1 MSNMDFFKGVTTMSN
16 ENNNATDNTNSAP
29 ENTPNTKDIETLEAE
44 IHDAVAQG
52 SNVEEA
58 VQHLTLK
65 AMNASRLDIDSLR
78 RIINAVMRG
87 AREGAHQKL
96 EHANDQ
102 SQTAQ
107 KQISNAVAGL
117 DSALASF
124 AEASKLAVEE
134 AASRAKK
141 FSDTELAQTRSDLE
155 SLETMFLD
163 TLHDTA
169 STAKGLVADTLHD
182 LASHAK
188 RNGTAV
194 GEQLKLTLA
203 TLAQQMSSVSHAQLE
218 AGFKLAQSTAGFI
231 SKAAAGVLASL
242 EDRKKTSDQPK
253 DT

>member
-1 MSNMDFFKGVTTMSN
+1 MSN
-16 ENNNATDNTNSAP
+16 ENNTTNNANSAKADA
-29 ENTPNTKDIETLEAE
+29 PNTEDIATLEAE
-44 IHDAVAQG
+44 IRDAVAQG
-52 SNVEEA
+52 TNVEEA
-58 VQHLTLK
+58 VRHLTLK
-65 AMNASRLDIDSLR
+65 AMNADRLDIDSLR
-78 RIINAVMRG
+78 RIITAVLQG

-96 EHANDQ
+96 EHASDQ

-107 KQISNAVAGL
+107 TQIANAVAGL

-134 AASRAKK
+134 ATSRAKK

-155 SLETMFLD
+155 SLETMFLE

-169 STAKGLVADTLHD
+169 ASAKGLVADTLHD

-188 RNGTAV
+188 HNGTTV

-218 AGFKLAQSTAGFI
+218 AGAKLAQSTADLI
-231 SKAAAGVLASL
+231 SKVAAGVLASL
-242 EDRKKTSDQPK
+242 EDRKKSNDK
-253 DT
+253 AD

>member
-1 MSNMDFFKGVTTMSN
+1 MSN
-16 ENNNATDNTNSAP
+16 ENNNATGNTNSA
-29 ENTPNTKDIETLEAE
+29 EANTPNSEDIATLEAE

-52 SNVEEA
+52 TNVEEA

-65 AMNASRLDIDSLR
+65 AMNASRLDTDSLR

-87 AREGAHQKL
+87 AHEGAHQKL

-155 SLETMFLD
+155 SLEAMFLD

-182 LASHAK
+182 LTSHAK

-218 AGFKLAQSTAGFI
+218 AGFKLAQSTADFI

-242 EDRKKTSDQPK
+242 EDRKKSSDKPK
-253 DT
+253 EN